1 MKTDVQNKEAGLSL
15 LGKFPLFLFALITA
29 VFFITG
35 HDIERT
41 RGAGTEAESFITSEE
56 QAQLLL
62 AQFESGQWINAATY
76 VSLGLISFIG
86 MLAFHR
92 FRPVGLQK
100 LYGRLA
106 VFFFLWCLLSGAWSF
121 QPALTANKLAIFVML
136 SLAAVF
142 AAQRF
147 RTEDLILF
155 VIFSST
161 IYLAIG
167 VAAELAWGTFR
178 PWASGY
184 RFSGTIHPNGQGM
197 NCALLFLACLFAIPR
212 VEHLKKSLLLLAV
225 VALIFLVFTKSRT
238 PFAVS
243 FVCLGLYALLWSSG
257 SLKMLLALG
266 VTVVLLAT
274 PVFYPVLGPLF
285 EKIIMLGRTET
296 TLSHATQLSG
306 RTELW
311 QECWYYIQQR
321 LLLGWGYNSFWTL
334 ENTEDVARQIDW
346 YSGSAHSVYLDLW
359 LGVGIF
365 GMLAY
370 VLLLI
375 GGLIH
380 FARLNVATHDPAY
393 GFAFVLL
400 LFSALHGIFESA
412 FLYPAIYTFIVM
424 MLMARVAFFEEPDAE
439 REIEPMAGSEGN
451 LAAAR

>member
-1 MKTDVQNKEAGLSL
+1 MKTESRTEDAGLSL
-15 LGKFPLFLFALITA
+15 LGKFPLFVFALITA

-41 RGAGTEAESFITSEE
+41 RGAGTEADSFITSEE

-86 MLAFHR
+86 MLAFQR
-92 FRPVGLQK
+92 FRPVGLK
-100 LYGRLA
+100 GIYGRIA
-106 VFFFLWCLLSGAWSF
+106 VFFFLWCLLSASWSF
-121 QPALTANKLAIFVML
+121 DPALTANKLAIFVML

-147 RTEDLILF
+147 RVEDLIYF

-161 IYLAIG
+161 IYLIIG
-167 VAAELAWGTFR
+167 VGAEVAWGTFR

-212 VEHLKKSLLLLAV
+212 VEHMKKSLLLLAV

-243 FVCLGLYALLWSSG
+243 FTCLGLYALIWASG
-257 SLKMLLALG
+257 SLKVLMAMG
-266 VTVVLLAT
+266 TTVVLLAT

-311 QECWYYIQQR
+311 EQCWYFIQQR
-321 LLLGWGYNSFWTL
+321 AVLGWGYNSFWTL
-334 ENTEDVARQIDW
+334 ENTEDIARQIDW

-359 LGVGIF
+359 LGVGLF

-370 VLLLI
+370 ILLLI
-375 GGLIH
+375 GALHH
-380 FARLNVATHDPAY
+380 FGRLNMTTLDPAY

-424 MLMARVAFFEEPDAE
+424 MLMARVAFVEEPEAATE
-439 REIEPMAGSEGN
+439 GEPGTSADGM